1 MKSIV
6 NLPKNIANFIKNVYL
21 EIKQVEFP
29 TRKDSFKNTNLVIVV
44 SVIAGLFLLLADTL
58 FMTIRNFIIESI

>member
-6 NLPKNIANFIKNVYL
+6 NLPKNIAGFIKNVVL
-21 EIKQVEFP
+21 EIKQVDFP
-29 TRKDSFKNTNLVIVV
+29 TRKEAFKNTNLIIVI
-44 SVIAGLFLLLADTL
+44 SVITGLFLLLADTI